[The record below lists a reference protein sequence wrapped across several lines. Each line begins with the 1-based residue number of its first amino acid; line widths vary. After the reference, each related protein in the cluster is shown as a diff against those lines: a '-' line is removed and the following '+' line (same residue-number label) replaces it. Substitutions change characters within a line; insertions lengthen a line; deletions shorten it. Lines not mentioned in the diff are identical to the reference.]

1 MPLLFSYG
9 TLQQEAVQ
17 VGTFG
22 RLLEGEKDALAG
34 YEPSLVPIDDPDVVA
49 ATGRTHH
56 ANASF
61 TGRDESRVNG
71 TVFEITQGE
80 LEAAD
85 EYERR
90 AAYSRVAVTL
100 ASGKRAWVYVAAD
113 SAPRPLAVLVRDV
126 VPADAAAVVGILN
139 PIIEARVY
147 TVFDTPLSVDA
158 ERAYIAGFPTRGVWK
173 VAERTDGRVVG
184 FQVLEPF
191 ATYTGAFD
199 HVATLGTYVDLAQRR
214 QGVARTLF
222 AATFEAARQKQFEKI
237 LTFVRADNAAALATY
252 LAQGFGVVGTARKH
266 ARIDGHYVDEI
277 MIEKIGLP

>member
-22 RLLEGEKDALAG
+22 RVLEGERDALAG

-56 ANASF
+56 ANAWF
-61 TGRDESRVNG
+61 TGRTESCVNG
-71 TVFEITQGE
+71 MVFEVTEGE

-113 SAPRPLAVLVRDV
+113 SAPRPPAVLVRDV
-126 VPADAAAVVGILN
+126 VPGDAAAVVGILN

-173 VAERTDGRVVG
+173 VAERPDG
-184 FQVLEPF
+184 QVLEPF

-199 HVATLGTYVDLAQRR
+199 HVASLGTYVDIAHRR

-222 AATFEAARQKQFEKI
+222 AATFEAARQKRFEKI

-252 LAQGFGVVGTARKH
+252 LAQGFGIVGTARKH
-266 ARIDGHYVDEI
+266 ARVDGQYVDEI
-277 MIEKIGLP
+277 MIEKIGLV